1 MVEIL
6 GYIWNI
12 QLKVLKREGN
22 TQIINIA
29 NLMRLMLRKIGTSTL
44 GDSGTRFKK
53 WQFIK
58 SQIESYKFR
67 DLLNQLLIDL
77 QWETKYTNR

>member
-6 GYIWNI
+6 GYIWNN

-53 WQFIK
+53 
-58 SQIESYKFR
+58 
-67 DLLNQLLIDL
+67 
-77 QWETKYTNR
+77 